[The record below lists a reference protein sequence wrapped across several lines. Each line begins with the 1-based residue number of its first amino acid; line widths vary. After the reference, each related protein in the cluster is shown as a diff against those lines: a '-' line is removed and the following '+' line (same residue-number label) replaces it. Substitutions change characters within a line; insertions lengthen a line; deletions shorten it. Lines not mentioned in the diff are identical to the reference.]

1 MSDESRR
8 FSEQISDFSKS
19 VSNISGK
26 TKITDVGLKM
36 ESKISPDKDSAQK
49 RHDYE
54 QYMKTSDIEVN
65 TENEEE
71 INKKVEEIVNEFLDD
86 LFGR

>member
-1 MSDESRR
+1 MSEDSKQ
-8 FSEQISDFSKS
+8 FSEQISDFAKS
-19 VSNISGK
+19 VSNISSK

-36 ESKISPDKDSAQK
+36 ESIVSPDKESAIK
-49 RHDYE
+49 RYDYE

-65 TENEEE
+65 LENEEE
-71 INKKVEEIVNEFLDD
+71 IDKKIEDVVNEFLDD